1 MALVY
6 YAHPIDQACDSLSYI
21 TTSINNALQLH
32 DGVTCFDPSH
42 AWRVNKP
49 FDTRVQKHNEQVLR
63 DSDSVLCYLPSKT
76 WTRGVP
82 AEIGIAL
89 EHHMPVVIIGDRDF
103 GDNSLMESY
112 WASLDNVQVFTVD
125 QIDAAVNQAVINA
138 NTNKPK
144 PRAPLVARWTGE
156 GNQLTQAHEG
166 DAGFDLA
173 YNGTEPFII
182 EPGQRASVPTGVH
195 VELPEGYYSLIVG
208 RSSSFSKR
216 DLLIPLSVIDAG
228 FRGELF
234 AVCKNYGDKQQTI
247 MPNER
252 IAQLLP
258 MPLIAP
264 MIQWCNSDLTA
275 SSRGDLGFGSSGR

>member
-6 YAHPIDQACDSLSYI
+6 YAHPIDQAWESLGYVD
-21 TTSINNALQLH
+21 TSISNAMKLH
-32 DGVTCFDPSH
+32 DGVTCFNPSN
-42 AWRVNKP
+42 AWLVNKP
-49 FDTRVQKHNEQVLR
+49 FDARVQKHNEQVLR

-89 EHHMPVVIIGDRDF
+89 EHRIPLVIVGDRDF
-103 GDNSLMESY
+103 GLNSLMETY
-112 WASLDNVQVFTVD
+112 WASLDHVQVFTVD
-125 QIDAAVNQAVINA
+125 QIDAAVNQAVVNA
-138 NTNKPK
+138 RHSTQRVP
-144 PRAPLVARWTGE
+144 APLVARWTGD
-156 GNQLTQAHEG
+156 GAQLTQAHQG

-173 YNGTEPFII
+173 YNGDEPFTIA
-182 EPGQRASVPTGVH
+182 PGQRAAVPTGVR
-195 VELPEGYYSLIVG
+195 VQLPEGFYSLIVG

-234 AVCKNYGDKQQTI
+234 AVCWNYGDKPQEI

-258 MPLIAP
+258 MSLVAP
-264 MIQWCNSDLTA
+264 MIQWSNSDLTA